1 MASDVKSSD
10 AQKLEEARESLK
22 QVLVQEVIGALK
34 KNQIEAFYAPNREE
48 AFKMVMDRIPPG
60 SKVGYGGSLTLEELG
75 IKSALKQGNYRFVDR
90 ERPGVSPEELFEL
103 RRQCLL
109 SDVFLSSANAITR
122 DGKLVNIDAFG
133 NRVAALAFGPS
144 KVIVVAGV
152 NKVVDDLD
160 RALDRIRNYVT
171 PLHTRRRGWKVPCA
185 QTGSCADCRSPERIC
200 GFVSVMEFQR
210 DKGRVTV
217 ILVGEPLGL

>member
-1 MASDVKSSD
+1 MASEVKSSD
-10 AQKLEEARESLK
+10 LKNLEEAREGLK

-34 KNQIEAFYAPNREE
+34 KNQMEAFYAPNREE
-48 AFKMVMDRIPPG
+48 AVKMVMDRIPPG

-75 IKSALKQGNYRFVDR
+75 IKGILKQGNYRFVDR
-90 ERPGVSPEELFEL
+90 ERPGVSAEETFEL

-109 SDVFLSSANAITR
+109 SDVFLSSSNAITR

-144 KVIVVAGV
+144 KVIVVAGI
-152 NKVVDDLD
+152 NKVVEDLD
-160 RALDRIRNYVT
+160 QAFNRIKNYVT

-200 GFVSVMEFQR
+200 GFVSIVEFQR
-210 DKGRVTV
+210 DKGRITV